1 MELKILAI
9 DTSNHPMSIAL
20 VEDDRLM
27 AQTTLNMVRNHSVYV
42 LPTIERLMDD
52 LGWTP
57 TDLNRVVVANGPV
70 RTPGSG
76 LPPRRPRFWPRRWGS
91 TWWLNQA

>member
-9 DTSNHPMSIAL
+9 DTSNYPMSIAL

-57 TDLNRVVVANGPV
+57 ADLNRVVVANGP
-70 RTPGSG
+70 GSYTG
-76 LPPRRPRFWPRRWGS
+76 VHHDGQGFGHDAGDRLGG
-91 TWWLNQA
+91 

>member
-57 TDLNRVVVANGPV
+57 ADLNRVVVANGP
-70 RTPGSG
+70 GS
-76 LPPRRPRFWPRRWGS
+76 
-91 TWWLNQA
+91 

>member
-52 LGWTP
+52 L
-57 TDLNRVVVANGPV
+57 VAV
-70 RTPGSG
+70 I
-76 LPPRRPRFWPRRWGS
+76 RRIIHFAPHLWVS
-91 TWWLNQA
+91 IIH